1 MIYFINF
8 YVQDSS
14 IRNFHAKKLYLAL
27 IIAYNQ
33 YHLVSHVLSNV
44 LNMIA
49 LTYNLA
55 YVVSFTCIKKRH
67 IIYTQNTVKIYK
79 ITNYIKYIS
88 RNYVILVHNVPLPMT
103 SY

>member
-14 IRNFHAKKLYLAL
+14 IHNFHTKKLYLAL

-44 LNMIA
+44 LNMIT

-55 YVVSFTCIKKRH
+55 YVVSFTCINKLYEY
-67 IIYTQNTVKIYK
+67 IILSHEIILYK
-79 ITNYIKYIS
+79 LMIISSTNITLAN
-88 RNYVILVHNVPLPMT
+88 
-103 SY
+103 